1 MAMGDDGA
9 RILHAEAS
17 RRRDYGDGRR
27 REGLAVPAGPRFR
40 PCLWRFFAKGTVGC
54 ARYSAISTVP
64 LMIFCKRHGRLHRLC
79 HDFDRAFDDFLQKAR
94 SVMPTVHAFR
104 PCLCRFFAKGTV
116 GCTHY
121 PAVSTVPLAFFCKRH
136 GRAYPL
142 SMRPFPLPLLQYRFP
157 RLH

>member
-54 ARYSAISTVP
+54 TDYPAISTVP
-64 LMIFCKRHGRLHRLC
+64 LTFFTKGTVGCALRPAVSTVPFPLFCKRHGRLRPLPR
-79 HDFDRAFDDFLQKAR
+79 DFDRAFDDFL
-94 SVMPTVHAFR
+94 
-104 PCLCRFFAKGTV
+104 
-116 GCTHY
+116 
-121 PAVSTVPLAFFCKRH
+121 
-136 GRAYPL
+136 
-142 SMRPFPLPLLQYRFP
+142 
-157 RLH
+157 

>member
-54 ARYSAISTVP
+54 ALRLTVSTVP

-104 PCLCRFFAKGTV
+104 PCLSRFFAKGTV
-116 GCTHY
+116 DCAVCAT
-121 PAVSTVPLAFFCKRH
+121 VSTVPLTICYKRH
-136 GRAYPL
+136 GRLCCLCHDFDRAFGVFL
-142 SMRPFPLPLLQYRFP
+142 
-157 RLH
+157 